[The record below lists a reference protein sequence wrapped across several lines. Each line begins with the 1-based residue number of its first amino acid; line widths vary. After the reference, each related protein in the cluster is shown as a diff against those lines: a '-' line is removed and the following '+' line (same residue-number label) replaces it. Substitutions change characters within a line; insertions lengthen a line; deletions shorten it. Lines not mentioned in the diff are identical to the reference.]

1 MDVRHFLTDDGYC
14 LRVSSHEQLDKDD
27 LEAVLSHIRNMSP
40 ADMAMEGEITLQLS
54 CEPGL

>member
-1 MDVRHFLTDDGYC
+1 MDVRHFITPDGYC

-54 CEPGL
+54 SEIP